1 MQKATPLVL
10 VSVLALTAVFLS
22 FRSRPGGD
30 EGGAPAAA
38 EAAVRPKDGP
48 TPTVK
53 TDTAVAALE
62 ARAWPHDGSDIPPD
76 EGAVFGVLENG
87 MRYIIYPNAE
97 PPGRA
102 SLRLHVDAGSLMEAD
117 DQQGLAHFLEH
128 MVFNGSKNYTA
139 AELIPR
145 MQRLGI
151 SFGAHANAYTSF
163 DETVYMLDLPDV
175 SEETMD
181 LAFTVMRD
189 FGDGALLEPEE
200 IDKERGVILSEKIS
214 RDSVS
219 YRLMQQQFESLLP
232 ESLLT
237 QRFPIGTTEVIE
249 NAQRERF
256 VDFYTRYYTPQR
268 MTFIAVGDVDVEVLR
283 GRIEEAFASMANPAE
298 PGEDPDLGPVRLP
311 EGLEPAVFSDR
322 EVSSTDVSLMLVRE
336 HVERPDTS
344 ENRVA
349 DMPLDLA
356 HAMLSRRLQRI
367 SEQENSPISSGSAS
381 RSELFNYLDL
391 GSIDVTAADD
401 RWEEALP
408 VMEREFRRVLEH
420 GFTASELAEAKSN
433 VLNAYE
439 QAVEQKES
447 RRSEGI
453 ATVLARRINDNTVFS
468 DPETSLEIAR
478 AGLETI
484 DPDACHAAFR
494 AFWEAPGWHLIL
506 TTKEHPEGAEE
517 QLVALFEESAKTPVE
532 PLEVRE
538 VPEFAYTEFGT
549 PGEVVTLNPVED
561 LGITQLVLSN
571 EVRVNLKPTDFE
583 RNRIRVMAR
592 IGSGKLGQPTD
603 KPMFDAFATAIFE
616 GGGLGQHSNDELQQ
630 ILAGRN
636 VGSAF
641 GVAEDAFTLGGS
653 TTPNDFGLQ
662 MRLMA
667 ASLTDPG
674 YRPEGLWQFQ
684 NAIPMIYQ
692 QLRHTA
698 AGPQQE
704 MTAWLHGG
712 DPRFS
717 LAPMEQLAGYTIADV
732 KKWLTPELAGG
743 YLELSVVGDFE
754 IEKILPDILATFGA
768 LPARA
773 SELPEL
779 AEARKIAFPEAPA
792 EKTFTYESKIQLG
805 MATVVWRTSGLRG
818 NSREFRRLNILSDI
832 YGDRLREE
840 IREELGASY
849 SPNAGASGSDALDD
863 IGFLIGQSTG
873 KPEDLQLLL
882 DTMRREADELANEG
896 ATADELDRALK
907 PTLGQLDRSLRDNG
921 YWLGT
926 VLSKSQL
933 EPERLDLARDRRDDY
948 EAITLEEINELAK
961 KYLVA
966 DNALLVAIQP
976 DPTDDEGDAAA
987 TPGE

>member
-10 VSVLALTAVFLS
+10 VSVLAITAVFLS
-22 FRSRPGGD
+22 FRSRPEGDGGMP
-30 EGGAPAAA
+30 PAAA
-38 EAAVRPKDGP
+38 ASVRPKDGP

-53 TDTAVAALE
+53 TDTTVAAVE
-62 ARAWPHDGSDIPPD
+62 AREWPHEASDIPPD
-76 EGAVFGVLENG
+76 DGAVFGVLENG
-87 MRYIIYPNAE
+87 MRYIIYPNTE
-97 PPGRA
+97 PPGRV
-102 SLRLHVDAGSLMEAD
+102 SLRLHIDAGSLMED
-117 DQQGLAHFLEH
+117 EDQRGLAHFLEH

-175 SEETMD
+175 SDETMN

-200 IDKERGVILSEKIS
+200 IDKERGVIISEKIS
-214 RDSVS
+214 RDSVG
-219 YRLMQQQFESLLP
+219 YRLMERQFESLLP
-232 ESLLT
+232 ESLLIR
-237 QRFPIGTTEVIE
+237 RFPIGTREVIE
-249 NAQRERF
+249 TAQRDRF

-283 GRIEEAFASMANPAE
+283 GRIEESFASMSNPAE
-298 PGEDPDLGPVRLP
+298 PGEDPDLGAVRLP
-311 EGLEPAVFSDR
+311 QGLEPAVFADR
-322 EVSSTDVSLMLVRE
+322 EVTSTDVSLMLVRE
-336 HVERPDTS
+336 HVERPDTV
-344 ENRVA
+344 ETRVT

-356 HAMLSRRLQRI
+356 NVMVSRRLQRI

-381 RSELFNYLDL
+381 RAEWFNYLDF
-391 GSIDVTAADD
+391 GSIDVTATDD
-401 RWEEALP
+401 RWKEALP
-408 VMEREFRRVLEH
+408 VMEREFRRALEH
-420 GFTASELAEAKSN
+420 GFTESELAEAKSN
-433 VLNAYE
+433 LLNAYE
-439 QAVEQKES
+439 QAVEQKET

-468 DPETSLEIAR
+468 DPETSLEITR
-478 AGLETI
+478 TGLESI

-506 TTKEHPEGAEE
+506 TAKEHPEGAEQ
-517 QLVALFEESAKTPVE
+517 QLVALFEESAETPVE

-538 VPEFAYTEFGT
+538 VPDFAYTEFGT
-549 PGEVVTLNPVED
+549 PGEVVTLNEVED

-571 EVRVNLKPTDFE
+571 QVRVNLKPTDFE

-592 IGSGKLGQPTD
+592 IGSGKLGQPVE
-603 KPMFDAFATAIFE
+603 KPMFEAFATAIFE
-616 GGGLGQHSNDELQQ
+616 GGALGKHSNDELQQ

-636 VGSAF
+636 VGSSF
-641 GVAEDAFTLGGS
+641 GIAEDAFTLGGS
-653 TTPNDFGLQ
+653 TTPADFTLQ
-662 MRLMA
+662 MQLMA

-684 NAIPMIYQ
+684 NAIPMIFQ
-692 QLRHTA
+692 QLRHTS

-704 MTAWLHGG
+704 MTAWLHGN
-712 DPRFS
+712 DPRYS
-717 LAPMEQLAGYTIADV
+717 MATQEELAAYTIEEV

-743 YLELSVVGDFE
+743 YLELSIVGDFE

-768 LPARA
+768 LPPR
-773 SELPEL
+773 ETTLPTL
-779 AEARKIAFPEAPA
+779 AEARRVSFPEAPA
-792 EKTFTYESKIQLG
+792 ERTFTYESKIPLG
-805 MATVVWRTSGLRG
+805 LATVVWKTAGLRD
-818 NSREFRRLNILSDI
+818 NPREFRRLNVLSDI

-849 SPNAGASGSDALDD
+849 SPNAGASGSDSLDD
-863 IGFLIGQSTG
+863 FGFLIGQSSG
-873 KPEDLQLLL
+873 KPEDLKLLL
-882 DTMRREADELANEG
+882 DTMRREADELATEG
-896 ATADELDRALK
+896 ASEDDLDRALK

-926 VLSKSQL
+926 VLAKSQL
-933 EPERLDLARDRRDDY
+933 DPDRLDLARDRSDDY
-948 EAITLEEINELAK
+948 ASITLAEINELAK

-966 DNALLVAIQP
+966 DSALLISILP
-976 DPTDDEGDAAA
+976 DAVEDAADGA
-987 TPGE
+987 EAPEE